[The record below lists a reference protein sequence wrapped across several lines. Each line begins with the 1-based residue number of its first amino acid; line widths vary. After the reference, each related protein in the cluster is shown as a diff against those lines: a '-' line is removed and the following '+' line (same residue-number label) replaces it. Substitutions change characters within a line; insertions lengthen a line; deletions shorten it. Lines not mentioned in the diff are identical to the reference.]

1 MLVMTATPIPRTLAL
16 TAYGDLDLS
25 ILDEMPPGRRP
36 VNTSWMPLQ
45 RQQQAFGF
53 VRRQVAEGRQTY
65 VVCPLIEESDNL
77 QAEAASELAQ
87 KLQEEVF
94 PELQV
99 GLLHGAMPVAQK
111 DAAMQAFRAGD
122 IDVLCATTVIEV
134 GVDVPNA
141 TVMLVLNA
149 ERFGLA
155 QLHQLRGR
163 VGRGAHESHCILLS
177 DRRYD
182 PSGALAPG
190 LEEPQA
196 QTRRRLRV
204 MLQECDGFAIAEQD
218 LLLRGP
224 DEFYGTRQH
233 GLPELHLAHLL
244 RDVHILEEAQEAAR
258 QLVSSD
264 PNLERPEHGA
274 LRDQVTALRAR
285 MESVA
290 G

>member
-25 ILDEMPPGRRP
+25 ILDEMPPGRMP
-36 VNTSWMPLQ
+36 VKTLWLPLQ
-45 RQQQAFGF
+45 RQQEAFGF

-87 KLQEEVF
+87 KLREEVF

-111 DAAMQAFRAGD
+111 DTAMQAFRAAD

-163 VGRGAHESHCILLS
+163 VGRGAQESYCILLS

-182 PSGALAPG
+182 PGGALAPE
-190 LEEPQA
+190 LDEPQA

-204 MLQECDGFAIAEQD
+204 MLEECDGFAIAEQD

-224 DEFYGTRQH
+224 GEFYGTRQH

-258 QLVSSD
+258 QLVASD
-264 PNLERPEHGA
+264 SNLERPEHCA
-274 LRDQVTALRAR
+274 LRGQVATLRAR